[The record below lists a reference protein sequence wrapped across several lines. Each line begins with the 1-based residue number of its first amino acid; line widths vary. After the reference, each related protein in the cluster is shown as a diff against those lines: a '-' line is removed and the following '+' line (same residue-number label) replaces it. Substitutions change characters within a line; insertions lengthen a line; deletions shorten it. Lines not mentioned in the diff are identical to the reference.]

1 MDLST
6 FDLVVIGA
14 GPGGYV
20 SAIRASQ
27 LGMRVAII
35 DKRKTPG
42 GTCLNIGC
50 IPSKCLLDAS
60 HKFWQAKNDFKKIGI
75 EVEELKLNLDQMMK
89 HKQNVVKE
97 LTGGIDHLFKKNK
110 IHFING
116 TATIL
121 NANQVDVTQDGKK
134 QTLTSKAILIAIGS
148 SPQELE
154 HLPFDGKQV
163 VSSTEALSFEAVPKH
178 LIIVGGGYIGLE
190 MGSVWMRLGSLVTVV
205 EYSNSILMQA
215 DDDVR
220 SVLQKT
226 LEKQGMVFKTN
237 RIVSGVIRKGKDKD
251 KELCLQLSNVDAPD
265 DNTNLPEL
273 ITCNAVLVAAGR
285 KPATELLGLDA
296 LGITTNRGYINVNSQ
311 YQTDVPSIFAI
322 GDCIQGPMLA
332 HRAMDE
338 GVAVAELLAG
348 QAAIVNYNVMP
359 AVVFTHPEIA
369 TVGKTENELNA
380 SSAVYKVSK
389 FLFAANGRAKTIG
402 DTTGFVKIIT
412 DPLTGLVI
420 GCAIVGAEAGSLI
433 SQVAAIMEFGGS
445 SEDIARTCHAHPTLN
460 EAIKE
465 AAWGSFDKPIHS

>member
-35 DKRKTPG
+35 DKRKNSG

-60 HKFWQAKNDFKKIGI
+60 HKFWQAKNEFKKVGI
-75 EVEELKLNLDQMMK
+75 EIDKIKLNLEQLMN
-89 HKQNVVKE
+89 HKNSVVE
-97 LTGGIDHLFKKNK
+97 QLTSGIDHLFKKNK
-110 IHFING
+110 IHFIHGIAN
-116 TATIL
+116 IL
-121 NANQVDVTQDGKK
+121 NANQVEVISDDKK
-134 QTLTSKAILIAIGS
+134 QTLNTKAILIAVGS

-154 HLPFDGKQV
+154 HIPFDGKQI
-163 VSSTEALSFEAVPKH
+163 VSSTNALSFKSIPKH
-178 LIIVGGGYIGLE
+178 LVIIGGGYIGLE

-205 EYSNSILMQA
+205 EYSNSILAQA
-215 DDDVR
+215 DEDVR
-220 SVLQKT
+220 NVLQKT
-226 LEKQGMVFKTN
+226 LEKQGMIFKTN
-237 RIVSGVIRKGKDKD
+237 RMISGMTHKGKD
-251 KELCLQLSNVDAPD
+251 KELCLQLINPSIPE
-265 DNTNLPEL
+265 DNSALPEL
-273 ITCNAVLVAAGR
+273 ITCDAVLVAAGR
-285 KPATELLGLDA
+285 KPATESLGLDA
-296 LGITTNRGYINVNSQ
+296 LGIKTNRGFISVNNQ

-322 GDCIQGPMLA
+322 GDCIHGPMLA
-332 HRAMDE
+332 HKAMDE

-348 QAAIVNYNVMP
+348 QVGVVNYNIIP
-359 AVVFTHPEIA
+359 AVIFTHPEIA
-369 TVGKTENELNA
+369 TVGKTENELNT
-380 SSAVYKVSK
+380 SSIPYKVSK
-389 FLFAANGRAKTIG
+389 FPFAVNGRAKTIG

-412 DPLTGLVI
+412 DPVTNLVI

-445 SEDIARTCHAHPTLN
+445 AEDIARTCHAHPTLN